1 MMRTHSHPADT
12 SPVMLHITS
21 FEICEVPQACLNKE
35 KSGVSRLETSEG
47 RGSEEDFIATRNF
60 N

>member
-1 MMRTHSHPADT
+1 MMRTHSHLADT

-21 FEICEVPQACLNKE
+21 FAISEVPQACLNKE
-35 KSGVSRLETSEG
+35 KSGVSRLGTSEG
-47 RGSEEDFIATRNF
+47 RGCEGDSVATRNF